1 LSPPFYKRRVRED
14 YSQPRPAGEWLL
26 LCIKTKK
33 SERGVSCVKK
43 ALLKVLSTKYLTFT
57 ISTTSIHSAKAREKS
72 LLFVIGNP
80 PRCEQ
85 ESVNKTFD
93 PFSIIEKSSNNMDSH
108 FLGHIKYDLNIFNNQ
123 INKA

>member
-80 PRCEQ
+80 SIFRHAGRSHRSNSLTLEKVV
-85 ESVNKTFD
+85 SS
-93 PFSIIEKSSNNMDSH
+93 PFY
-108 FLGHIKYDLNIFNNQ
+108 LL
-123 INKA
+123 